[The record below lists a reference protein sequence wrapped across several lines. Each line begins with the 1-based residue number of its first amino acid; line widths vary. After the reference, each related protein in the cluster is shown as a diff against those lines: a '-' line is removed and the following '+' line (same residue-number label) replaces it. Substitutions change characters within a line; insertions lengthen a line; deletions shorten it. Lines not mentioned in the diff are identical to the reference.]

1 MIFASSSSF
10 LHLEERILAEPIGY
24 HWLISEM
31 GVNVPDLETVS
42 FLGDPGASFRLRHPH
57 QAIKL
62 FRKEYA
68 VPPDPLEH
76 LVFAIKHE
84 HIDLPLIQKVFEKL
98 EQSVVSDF
106 VMKNPRGIY
115 ERRIGF
121 LYEFL
126 TGKNLGDPGI
136 DTGNYVEL
144 LDSKKYF
151 AGSVL
156 KNKKWRIDDN
166 LLGDSDFCPV
176 VRKTPRLEG
185 LMNKNLGEKARALL
199 EDYPSGIVH
208 RANQYLYVKETKSS
222 FLIEREEPGENRL
235 ERFVNLL
242 RQSRSYPFENKNDFV
257 RIQNAIVDPRFA
269 NSDYRKT
276 QNYVGQTL
284 RGGEIIHYIPPSPD
298 HVGSMMEGLIR
309 SLDRMRRTVH
319 PVVQAA
325 VISFGFVFIHP
336 FDDGNGRLH
345 RFLIHQILSRE
356 GFTPDQAIFPVS
368 AHILSHMEEYNECLE
383 SFSRRIMGM
392 SDYSLDAGGTLAKK
406 NDPVS
411 FYRYFDA
418 TKMAEYLFGVI
429 ENVIDGD
436 LKEELQFLVR
446 YDNAKKD
453 IQDRI
458 DMPDRLIDLFI
469 RFSLQNDGTI
479 SNSKRKSHFES
490 LTEEEVGDL
499 QNIVKSHF
507 KKDFDP
513 VLSEQLEKDSRAD
526 ESPNH
531 SRNQD
536 FEPGP

>member
-1 MIFASSSSF
+1 MAK
-10 LHLEERILAEPIGY
+10 PIGY
-24 HWLISEM
+24 QWLISEM

-42 FLGDPGASFRLRHPH
+42 YLGDPGTSFRLRHPN
-57 QAIKL
+57 QEIKL

-68 VPPDPLEH
+68 VPANPLEH

-84 HIDLPLIQKVFEKL
+84 HIDLPLIRKVFEKL
-98 EQSVVSDF
+98 EQSDVSDF
-106 VMKNPRGIY
+106 VMKNSRGIY

-126 TGKNLGDPGI
+126 TGKDLDEPKI
-136 DTGNYVEL
+136 DVGNYVEL

-151 AGSVL
+151 AGSVI

-176 VRKTPRLEG
+176 VRKTPLLEEY
-185 LMNKNLGEKARALL
+185 MNKNLGEKARALL
-199 EDYPSGIVH
+199 ETYPSGIVH
-208 RANQYLYVKETKSS
+208 RANQYLYIKETKSS
-222 FLIEREEPGENRL
+222 FLIEREEPGGDRL
-235 ERFVNLL
+235 ERFVSLL

-276 QNYVGQTL
+276 QNYIGQTL
-284 RGGEIIHYIPPSPD
+284 MGGEIIHYIPPSPD
-298 HVGSMMEGLIR
+298 HVESMMEGMIR
-309 SLDRMRRTVH
+309 SIDRMRQTVH

-356 GFTPDQAIFPVS
+356 GFTPNQAIFPVS
-368 AHILSHMEEYNECLE
+368 VHIVSHMEEYDKCLE
-383 SFSRRIMGM
+383 SFSRKIMSM
-392 SDYSLDAGGTLAKK
+392 TDYSLDFEGTLTKK
-406 NDPVS
+406 SDPVS

-429 ENVIDGD
+429 ENVINVD

-453 IQDRI
+453 IQNRI

-526 ESPNH
+526 ESPNN
-531 SRNQD
+531 SCNQD
-536 FEPGP
+536 FKPEP